1 MLDWRTVGLALLLLP
16 LSASAVRYVDHHSE
30 RDGIRLA
37 VALDAIDDAAPAK
50 PQAGQF
56 VRLRV
61 KAERLADH
69 RPLDNW
75 NLGVW
80 LDSEISPLSGAVP
93 VCSQRVARFLS
104 GNLLNRPLLDLTGY
118 FVLTLDRDGGVSV
131 LDPSVSFAGKSSL
144 LTRVKLDSAGFDWVK
159 TSDDRRLFVA
169 LPETREVAMIDL
181 QTFKL
186 LRRVTLGGRPSR
198 LALMPGDR
206 QIWIGQSGPDAGDSW
221 ISVLDAH
228 NGDVLASFP
237 APAGHHEFAF
247 NTRDGRVFVSSRND
261 GAIQAIDSQSLKV
274 VNSWRAGKLP
284 LSLALTEEGVLW
296 AADAESGRLLRFD
309 PQGRP
314 LDSLQLRPGI
324 GPLRLS
330 PDGTQL
336 FAVNPSEHTVFVID
350 TRAIRLAH
358 TLTLSGR
365 PYDVM
370 FSKQYAYVR
379 ALDTEQVAM
388 LSLNA
393 LQQRETPAPKW
404 IAIGA
409 RTLADSGDLPIASS
423 MATAVDTNGAFFA
436 SPTENTVYHY
446 MEGMN
451 APDTGIRT
459 YGHTPMA
466 TMIVR
471 RGLRPVGSG
480 EYEAVLRLP
489 SAGRQVLALAS
500 DNPRVSEC
508 VGLRIESDVPASNPA
523 AKAQWLND
531 TLLTRSVGE
540 ELELRIRVP
549 VEAGIRSAAVRM
561 VPTDGGAGDSWP
573 LTADDEHRGEYAAR
587 VLLTRSGN
595 FYLHIITEPATTANF
610 ATLIVNERP

>member
-1 MLDWRTVGLALLLLP
+1 MACFGLLLVP
-16 LSASAVRYVDHHSE
+16 LAADAVRYVDHRTE
-30 RDGIRLA
+30 RDGVRLD
-37 VALDAIDDAAPAK
+37 VALDAVEENAPAK
-50 PQAGQF
+50 PQVGQF

-75 NLGVW
+75 GVGAW

-93 VCSQRVARFLS
+93 VCSQRLAGFLS
-104 GNLLNRPLLDLTGY
+104 GNLMNRPLLDLTGY

-144 LTRVKLDSAGFDWVK
+144 LTSVKLDSTGFDWVK
-159 TSDDRRLFVA
+159 TVDDRRLFVA
-169 LPETREVAMIDL
+169 LPETRDVAMIDL

-186 LRRVTLGGRPSR
+186 LRRVTFGGRPSR
-198 LALMPGDR
+198 LALMPGD
-206 QIWIGQSGPDAGDSW
+206 QQLWVGQSGPDAGDSR

-237 APAGHHEFAF
+237 APGGHHEFAF
-247 NTRDGRVFVSSRND
+247 DTRDGTVFVSSRND
-261 GAIQAIDSQSLKV
+261 GSIQAIDSRSFKV
-274 VNSWRAGKLP
+274 INTWRAGKLP
-284 LSLALTEEGVLW
+284 LSLALTADGVVW
-296 AADAESGRLLRFD
+296 ATDASSGRVSRFD
-309 PQGRP
+309 AQGQP

-324 GPLRLS
+324 GPLRPS
-330 PDGTQL
+330 PDGTHL
-336 FAVNPSEHTVFVID
+336 FAVNPSENTVFVID
-350 TRAIRLAH
+350 TRAVRLAH

-365 PYDVM
+365 PYDVV

-379 ALDTEQVAM
+379 ALDTEQVAL
-388 LSLNA
+388 LSLNS
-393 LQQRETPAPKW
+393 LKHSETPAPKW
-404 IAIGA
+404 IAVGA

-423 MATAVDTNGAFFA
+423 MATSGNDNWAFFA

-459 YGHTPMA
+459 YGHVPMA

-471 RGLRPVGSG
+471 RGLRPSG
-480 EYEAVLRLP
+480 PGQYEAVLRLP

-500 DNPRVSEC
+500 DNPRFSDC
-508 VGLRIESDVPASNPA
+508 VGLTIETGAPALNQAA
-523 AKAQWLND
+523 AKAQWLGD
-531 TLLTRSVGE
+531 TVLTRTVGDA
-540 ELELRIRVP
+540 LDLRIRVP
-549 VEAGIRSAAVRM
+549 TDAGIQTAAVRM
-561 VPTDGGAGDSWP
+561 VPTAGGAGETWP
-573 LTADDEHRGEYAAR
+573 LTADNGHQGEYAAR
-587 VLLTRSGN
+587 VALSRAGN
-595 FYLHIITEPATTANF
+595 FYLHIVTEPVTAANF